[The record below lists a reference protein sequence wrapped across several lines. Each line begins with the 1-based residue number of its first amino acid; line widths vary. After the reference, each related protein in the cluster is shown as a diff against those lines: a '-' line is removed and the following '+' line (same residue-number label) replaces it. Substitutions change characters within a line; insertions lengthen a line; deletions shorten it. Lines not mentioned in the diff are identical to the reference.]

1 MSTKYFEDLDIDPFK
16 ILGVSRKCDKKTL
29 KKAYLQKA
37 IIYHPDKNQGNTEME
52 FKLLVEC
59 YTYIRNC
66 LDGKINSSN
75 SPDINATNY
84 KDNFKETEEINYTRT
99 NLNYNDQDTRKMAF
113 VDHGL
118 PRNTSESQDNLDNI
132 FGSRKKINK
141 KYNPS
146 DYTNEQINIFQNE
159 KFHNGK
165 FNAAFELHKDQ
176 YGCNSAYLEEEFE
189 EPMGFESQTS
199 MSPLE
204 ILTYKGLIID
214 KPQKDIKLKY
224 HEAPKTQMKIK
235 DLRNNSEYKKKL
247 NGQKA
252 DSKISQNQM
261 KKMMSKQRP
270 EIKINSNLTFDQ
282 ANALFYKEKVKQMK
296 LDMES
301 NKEIV
306 EQYTGIYEPAYIEM
320 YKQNLIEDSS
330 TMVFPNQD
338 PYFKSN
344 NPVNLLSE
352 RPASSSRNNGN
363 KTNIKSS
370 LDRQFQNVS
379 NVNYF

>member
-1 MSTKYFEDLDIDPFK
+1 MSAKYFQDLDIDPFE
-16 ILGVSRKCDKKTL
+16 IVGVSRNCDKKIL
-29 KKAYLQKA
+29 KKAYLKQA
-37 IIYHPDKNQGNTEME
+37 ILLHPDKNNNTETE

-66 LDGKINSSN
+66 LDGKISSN
-75 SPDINATNY
+75 KIDINATNY
-84 KDNFKETEEINYTRT
+84 KGNFKDTEETNYTRA
-99 NLNYNDQDTRKMAF
+99 NLNYNNQDTRKMAF

-118 PRNTSESQDNLDNI
+118 PSNTSDSQDNLDSI

-176 YGCNSAYLEEEFE
+176 YGCNAAYLEEEFE

-224 HEAPKTQMKIK
+224 REAPNTQIKIK
-235 DLRNNSEYKKKL
+235 ELRNNSEYKKKL
-247 NGQKA
+247 NAQKT
-252 DSKISQNQM
+252 DSKISQNEM
-261 KKMMSKQRP
+261 KKMISKQRP
-270 EIKINSNLTFDQ
+270 EIKIKSNLTFDQ
-282 ANALFYKEKVKQMK
+282 ANALFYQEKVKQMQ

-330 TMVFPNQD
+330 TMVFPNTD
-338 PYFKSN
+338 PYFKPN
-344 NPVNLLSE
+344 KPINFISE
-352 RPASSSRNNGN
+352 RPSSSSRNSS
-363 KTNIKSS
+363 KSS
-370 LDRQFQNVS
+370 TLDRQFQNVS
-379 NVNYF
+379 NVNYY

>member
-1 MSTKYFEDLDIDPFK
+1 MSAQFFNDLDIDPFE
-16 ILGVSRKCDKKTL
+16 IIGVSRNCDKKTL
-29 KKAYLQKA
+29 KKAYLKQA
-37 IIYHPDKNQGNTEME
+37 LIYHPDKKNGCETE

-59 YTYIRNC
+59 YKYICNC
-66 LDGKINSSN
+66 LDGKIKSN
-75 SPDINATNY
+75 KISSPDINATNY
-84 KDNFKETEEINYTRT
+84 KGNFKDTEDINYTRT
-99 NLNYNDQDTRKMAF
+99 NLNYNNQDTRKMAF

-118 PRNTSESQDNLDNI
+118 PSNTSDSQDNLDSI
-132 FGSRKKINK
+132 FGSRKNIKK
-141 KYNPS
+141 KYNPTE
-146 DYTNEQINIFQNE
+146 YINEQINIFENE

-189 EPMGFESQTS
+189 EPLGFESQTS

-214 KPQKDIKLKY
+214 KPQKDIKLK
-224 HEAPKTQMKIK
+224 HREAPKKQMKINK
-235 DLRNNSEYKKKL
+235 LKGNSEYKKKL
-247 NGQKA
+247 HSQKI

-261 KKMMSKQRP
+261 KKMVNNARP

-282 ANALFYKEKVKQMK
+282 ANELFYQEKVKQMK

-320 YKQNLIEDSS
+320 YKQNLIQDSS
-330 TMVFPNQD
+330 TMIFPNTD

-344 NPVNLLSE
+344 KPINLLSE
-352 RPASSSRNNGN
+352 RPSSSSKIN
-363 KTNIKSS
+363 KLSNT

-379 NVNYF
+379 NLHYF